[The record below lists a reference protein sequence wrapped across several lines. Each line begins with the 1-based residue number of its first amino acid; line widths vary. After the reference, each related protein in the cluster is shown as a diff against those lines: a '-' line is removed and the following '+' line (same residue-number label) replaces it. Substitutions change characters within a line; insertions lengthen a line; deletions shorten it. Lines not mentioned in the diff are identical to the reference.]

1 MVLKNQRGKYR
12 NFEITFP
19 DHRYQLKEQNSR
31 MKPERVRPFFISVKG
46 PWAFGSKRGEERN
59 KRERER
65 DKIIGG
71 IKIPGGSEMLRNIF
85 SIHSANIW
93 GVSFIRQVLGQD
105 LKI

>member
-19 DHRYQLKEQNSR
+19 DHGYQLKEQNSR

-59 KRERER
+59 KREKER

-71 IKIPGGSEMLRNIF
+71 IKIPGGAEMLRNIF